1 MTTTPIY
8 DQALARTRDPH
19 TSHAATRAA
28 HRSTAKDDVHRI
40 LTEHGPLHDRGIEAI
55 HDEYVRHGLMAAKTG
70 QRLRTA
76 RSELVQAGMVRR
88 HLDRGAALYVEMPSG
103 YASTVWEVAP

>member
-28 HRSTAKDDVHRI
+28 HRSTAKDDVYRI

-88 HLDRGAALYVEMPSG
+88 HLERGAALYVEMPSG

>member
-76 RSELVQAGMVRR
+76 RSELV
-88 HLDRGAALYVEMPSG
+88 
-103 YASTVWEVAP
+103 